1 MGPGV
6 ALFSWGPGDTI
17 VVAGAPTEQ
26 PANASS
32 RGGEDAPRMPAGG
45 TELHEYRLHS
55 PGCLWRHRRYVQRPF
70 QLFFAEA
77 QNEWSG
83 CIRRTLDIGMDDSY
97 VEKRRAIL
105 ADETKQYKVR
115 PCPRIASALR
125 CVPRAC
131 SRSAG
136 VPGVCVHGRGSSAV
150 QPVWCRS
157 ALSDLPSASRQ
168 ELYATLMSFSLKIP
182 P

>member
-1 MGPGV
+1 
-6 ALFSWGPGDTI
+6 
-17 VVAGAPTEQ
+17 
-26 PANASS
+26 
-32 RGGEDAPRMPAGG
+32 MPAGG

-70 QLFFAEA
+70 QLFFAET

-83 CIRRTLDIGMDDSY
+83 CIRRTLQIGMGDSY
-97 VEKRRAIL
+97 VVQRRAML

-168 ELYATLMSFSLKIP
+168 ELYATLMSRVFEY
-182 P
+182 

>member
-1 MGPGV
+1 MDYGDQAWGGGHAVGPGV

-105 ADETKQYKVR
+105 ADETKQYKVL
-115 PCPRIASALR
+115 PPNRISAAVCCA
-125 CVPRAC
+125 CVLAL
-131 SRSAG
+131 
-136 VPGVCVHGRGSSAV
+136 VPGGVARGQGVEPQQVAQRIRHRPH
-150 QPVWCRS
+150 QPR
-157 ALSDLPSASRQ
+157 R
-168 ELYATLMSFSLKIP
+168 I
-182 P
+182 